1 MDQKGITLIELIVV
15 MAIAGI
21 IGWLVVSSFI
31 NLNDTLF
38 DQEKTV
44 DLQSAGRETIDKMVR
59 VLREAGLNPL
69 EDEDINGIEEA
80 TAAKLRVVLDS
91 NLSGEIEEGEEERV
105 TFEFANGLL
114 RRCYDED
121 KDEIPSCANWFTM
134 SASISELDTDG
145 SYLSDDGIKTFPF
158 RFLDENNADLGEPG
172 EDPEQ
177 LDEIKA
183 IEVRLELS
191 DDKAKKR
198 GDINR
203 VFTTTVRGRNL

>member
-1 MDQKGITLIELIVV
+1 MGQKGITLIELIVV
-15 MAIAGI
+15 MAIAGV

-31 NLNDTLF
+31 NLNDTLS
-38 DQEKTV
+38 DQDKTV

-80 TAAKLRVVLDS
+80 TATKLRVVLDS
-91 NLSGEIEEGEEERV
+91 NLSGEIEEGEKERV
-105 TFEFANGLL
+105 TFEFVNGSL

-121 KDEIPSCANWFTM
+121 QEETPSCANWVIL
-134 SASISELDTDG
+134 SDSISDLDTGGFYLPDG
-145 SYLSDDGIKTFPF
+145 TNKPF
-158 RFLDENNADLGEPG
+158 RYFDADNADLGEPG

-177 LDEIKA
+177 LDKIKA

-191 DDKAKKR
+191 DDKAKQR

>member
-1 MDQKGITLIELIVV
+1 MGQKGITLIELIVV

-44 DLQSAGRETIDKMVR
+44 DLQSAGRETIDRMVR

-80 TAAKLRVVLDS
+80 TTSKLRVVLDR
-91 NLSGEIEEGEEERV
+91 NLNGEIDEGAEERV
-105 TFEFANGLL
+105 TFKFENGSLW
-114 RRCYDED
+114 RCFDEGSAAEHCAEMNDTVEELTFSYDPPPPAAVQA
-121 KDEIPSCANWFTM
+121 I
-134 SASISELDTDG
+134 
-145 SYLSDDGIKTFPF
+145 
-158 RFLDENNADLGEPG
+158 
-172 EDPEQ
+172 
-177 LDEIKA
+177 EIK
-183 IEVRLELS
+183 LS
-191 DDKAKKR
+191 LRVDKAKKR

>member
-1 MDQKGITLIELIVV
+1 MGQKGITLIELIVV

-44 DLQSAGRETIDKMVR
+44 DLQTAGRETIDKMVR
-59 VLREAGLNPL
+59 VLREAGLNPS
-69 EDEDINGIEEA
+69 ENDDINGVEKA
-80 TAAKLRVVLDS
+80 TATKLRVLLDR
-91 NLSGEIEEGEEERV
+91 NLSGEIDEGEEERV
-105 TFEFANGLL
+105 TFEFVNGSL

-121 KDEIPSCANWFTM
+121 ETETPPCAWVGM
-134 SASISELDTDG
+134 SDGFDLPVGANNLFRYLDAD
-145 SYLSDDGIKTFPF
+145 
-158 RFLDENNADLGEPG
+158 NVDLGEPDA
-172 EDPEQ
+172 DPDQ
-177 LDEIKA
+177 LEKIKA
-183 IEVRLELS
+183 IEVRLETS
-191 DDKAKKR
+191 DDKVKQR